1 MTIIVRLDVVM
12 ATQKIRSKELAAI
25 LGITEANLSLLK
37 NGKVKGMKI
46 ETLDK
51 LCNALNCQPGDL
63 LEYQKD

>member
-12 ATQKIRSKELAAI
+12 AKNKIRSKELAAI

-37 NGKVKGMKI
+37 NGKVKGVKMA
-46 ETLDK
+46 TLDK
-51 LCNALNCQPGDL
+51 LCALLDCQPGDL